1 VLVNTVQSTL
11 FANPSHPSSLLFH
24 TLVTLSSALAG
35 FAAGTLFGILLA
47 IAIVNVKSLD
57 KGLMPWIISS
67 QMVPILAIAPIVIV
81 VLGRF
86 GITGLI
92 PKAVIS
98 MYLSFFPVTVGMV
111 KGLRSPAPINLDLMR
126 TYSATVAQTL
136 WKLRFPSS
144 VPFLFAAMKVA
155 IAASV
160 VGAIVGELPTGAV
173 AGLGSL
179 LLLGTY
185 YGETIQMWS
194 ALVAGSVLAAGL
206 VGLMGLIERFV
217 IGRMG
222 QRQA

>member
-1 VLVNTVQSTL
+1 
-11 FANPSHPSSLLFH
+11 
-24 TLVTLSSALAG
+24 
-35 FAAGTLFGILLA
+35 
-47 IAIVNVKSLD
+47 
-57 KGLMPWIISS
+57 
-67 QMVPILAIAPIVIV
+67 
-81 VLGRF
+81 
-86 GITGLI
+86 
-92 PKAVIS
+92 
-98 MYLSFFPVTVGMV
+98 
-111 KGLRSPAPINLDLMR
+111 MR